1 MVFCSF
7 NSNKNKILPLLHI
20 ISNDVDDLSKK
31 YDNIILLGDFNIEP
45 KETNMSNFLNTYNLK
60 NIIKKIHVSKTQI
73 DRPVSI

>member
-1 MVFCSF
+1 M
-7 NSNKNKILPLLHI
+7 PLLHI

-31 YDNIILLGDFNIEP
+31 YDNVILLGDFNIEP

-60 NIIKKIHVSKTQI
+60 NIFKKIHVSKTQI